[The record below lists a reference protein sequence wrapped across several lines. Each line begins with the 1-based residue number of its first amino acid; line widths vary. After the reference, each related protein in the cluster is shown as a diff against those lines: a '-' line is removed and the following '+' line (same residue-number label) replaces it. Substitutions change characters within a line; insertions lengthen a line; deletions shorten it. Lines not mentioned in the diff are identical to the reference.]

1 MSLKSSLKL
10 GFAII
15 IFLNHCKND
24 SKPGTS
30 KSDKQ
35 SKKAKNNKDPGN
47 IVLNLMK
54 TYLCGKCE
62 AELLEDPAGDDEA
75 SISCNTC
82 RLWFHYKWTNLI
94 IQDFRYLSK
103 ANAAIEKEGTEVKKL
118 QFLEDKILELY
129 S

>member
-1 MSLKSSLKL
+1 MSLKFSLKL

-62 AELLEDPAGDDEA
+62 AELLED
-75 SISCNTC
+75 
-82 RLWFHYKWTNLI
+82 
-94 IQDFRYLSK
+94 
-103 ANAAIEKEGTEVKKL
+103 
-118 QFLEDKILELY
+118 
-129 S
+129 